1 MPTEP
6 QTIQT
11 TDKLD
16 SRQLLRVLTAV
27 KKGDFSVRMPSDYTG
42 AAGKIADTLNDIIEL
57 NQQMT
62 QEVERI
68 STVVG
73 KEGRITQRAK
83 LNGASGSWGAG
94 VESINTLIADLARP
108 TTEVTRG

>member
-27 KKGDFSVRMPSDYTG
+27 KKGDFSVRMPADYTG
-42 AAGKIADTLNDIIEL
+42 TAGKIADTLNDIIEL
-57 NQQMT
+57 NQRMT
-62 QEVERI
+62 LEFERI
-68 STVVG
+68 STVV
-73 KEGRITQRAK
+73 
-83 LNGASGSWGAG
+83 
-94 VESINTLIADLARP
+94 
-108 TTEVTRG
+108 